1 LVDDPRDGALSDLAF
16 LPLIDDLGMRLLD
29 GRQELA
35 DTDDPVISN
44 VVQEEGGRPT
54 DAAAQAVLEVLT
66 DLICVGARSQL
77 TTDPGSVKVEIGRVL
92 QQVVIFERVL
102 VLEEAGMHLEELP
115 LGPSGFGRFGG
126 VLRVR
131 VQPRER
137 EVAEDEA
144 ELVTQEPLE
153 ILHDGHRCPAVRTLV
168 ISVLDQGYRSAL
180 RALDVVAFPHRLSE
194 PCSANFSH

>member
-1 LVDDPRDGALSDLAF
+1 
-16 LPLIDDLGMRLLD
+16 
-29 GRQELA
+29 
-35 DTDDPVISN
+35 
-44 VVQEEGGRPT
+44 
-54 DAAAQAVLEVLT
+54 
-66 DLICVGARSQL
+66 VGAQL
-77 TTDPGSVKVEIGRVL
+77 TTNPGRIEVEFGRVL

-115 LGPSGFGRFGG
+115 LSPSGFGGFGG
-126 VLRVR
+126 VLRVL